1 MSLSFSTPEELLLHR
16 KPFLFLDSLIEA
28 DEHHTVGVR
37 TFDPDEFFFAGH
49 FPEYPV
55 VPGVLLIETMAQ
67 CGGAGLCQMNILPA
81 GALFVLASVEKVKF
95 RKQVRPGDT
104 ATIHVHNLRVSQQ
117 VIRQKGT
124 ITIDGELAAEA
135 TWMCILSDTSPQEE
149 NR

>member
-1 MSLSFSTPEELLLHR
+1 MSFSTPEELLLHR
-16 KPFLFLDSLIEA
+16 TPFLFLDSLVEV

-37 TFDPDEFFFAGH
+37 KFRPDEFFFSGH

-55 VPGVLLIETMAQ
+55 VPGVILIETMAQ
-67 CGGAGLCQMNILPA
+67 CGGAGLRQMNILPP

-95 RKQVRPGDT
+95 RKQVRPGDI
-104 ATIHVHNLRVSQQ
+104 ATIAVQNLRVSQQ

-124 ITIDGELAAEA
+124 ITVEGELAAEA

-149 NR
+149 SR